1 MLAGVIAHVF
11 VDGAISTRIE
21 LAGVLIMLATPA
33 VRVLVAMVLF
43 FRARDGRYG
52 WISAGVLPILLLGT
66 LFGISEH

>member
-52 WISAGVLPILLLGT
+52 
-66 LFGISEH
+66 